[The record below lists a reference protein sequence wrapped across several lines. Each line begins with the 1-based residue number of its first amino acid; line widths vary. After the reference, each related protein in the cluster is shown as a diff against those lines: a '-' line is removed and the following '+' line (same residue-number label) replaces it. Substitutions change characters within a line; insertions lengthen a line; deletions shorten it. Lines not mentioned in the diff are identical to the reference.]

1 MGRGTLKF
9 KGDDG
14 PKHKKKETKS
24 KIDKDATAGG
34 NSLSVAAASSG
45 AATAAASA
53 PAAAAAAP
61 AIMAGSGRITTSGTV
76 VSGYETKFGKEVRV
90 GDALLIGSV
99 MRVVTIVLS
108 ELSMNLSSAFPS
120 DFKEPTKYSYV
131 TKPRNQE
138 LDEKVMELK
147 QKKAEA
153 ETSEHA
159 FAGYAGSQVVYRE
172 RTAHGS
178 YRTKR
183 AGTAD
188 NLTRSDLLEI
198 RAKKTSDKYC

>member
-14 PKHKKKETKS
+14 PKHKKKKTKS
-24 KIDKDATAGG
+24 KIDKDAIAGG
-34 NSLSVAAASSG
+34 TSSSVFAASSG
-45 AATAAASA
+45 AAAVASA
-53 PAAAAAAP
+53 LAAAAAP

>member
-14 PKHKKKETKS
+14 PKRKTKKKS
-24 KIDKDATAGG
+24 KIDKDTSDGG
-34 NSLSVAAASSG
+34 TSMSVVAASSG
-45 AATAAASA
+45 AAAAAASA
-53 PAAAAAAP
+53 TATSSTAP

-76 VSGYETKFGKEVRV
+76 VTGYETKFGKEVKV
-90 GDALLIGSV
+90 GDALLVGSV

-120 DFKEPTKYSYV
+120 DFKEPINYSYV
-131 TKPRNQE
+131 AKPRNQE
-138 LDEKVMELK
+138 LDEQVMELK
-147 QKKAEA
+147 KKKAEA
-153 ETSEHA
+153 ETTEHA
-159 FAGYAGSQVVYRE
+159 FAGYAGSQIVYRE

-183 AGTAD
+183 TGTAD